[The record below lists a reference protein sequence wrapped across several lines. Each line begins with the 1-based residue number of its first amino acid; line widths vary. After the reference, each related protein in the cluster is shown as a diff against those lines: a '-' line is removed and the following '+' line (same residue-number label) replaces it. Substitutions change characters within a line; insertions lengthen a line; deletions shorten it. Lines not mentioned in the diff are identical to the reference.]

1 MNEQDVVT
9 LNMFA
14 AAVMPPVGPHDT
26 DAVLAERIKRA
37 FAVAELMLAH
47 SLTYRA
53 EQVVFTVQQPE
64 SIDTILQDAGP
75 IIEAEVAQGFQDRY
89 PRCYRCYPD
98 DGCIERYPDG

>member
-1 MNEQDVVT
+1 MADLYSKDDVAT

-53 EQVVFTVQQPE
+53 EQAVFTVQQPE
-64 SIDTILQDAGP
+64 SLVAPTDEPTPILEVLAAAK
-75 IIEAEVAQGFQDRY
+75 AEHMT
-89 PRCYRCYPD
+89 PRKQRAKRTPK
-98 DGCIERYPDG
+98 